1 MRPALL
7 ISVSLSLLIP
17 LFRTSTATAAE
28 EKPTPATTFVDVPS
42 PAGPRALGASLT
54 TAADG
59 TIWLTWVEAA
69 AENLAAA
76 AAKKKSGAH
85 HHAPAPASSAGAPA
99 TPPNTLRFA
108 TFAPIR
114 ALPPCAP
121 LSLSPSPCPS

>member
-1 MRPALL
+1 MRRAFLLAL
-7 ISVSLSLLIP
+7 SLSLLLP
-17 LFRTSTATAAE
+17 LSRTVAAE
-28 EKPTPATTFVDVPS
+28 EKATPPTTFVDIPS

-85 HHAPAPASSAGAPA
+85 HHAPAPATETPEAEDPA
-99 TPPNTLRFA
+99 E
-108 TFAPIR
+108 
-114 ALPPCAP
+114 
-121 LSLSPSPCPS
+121 